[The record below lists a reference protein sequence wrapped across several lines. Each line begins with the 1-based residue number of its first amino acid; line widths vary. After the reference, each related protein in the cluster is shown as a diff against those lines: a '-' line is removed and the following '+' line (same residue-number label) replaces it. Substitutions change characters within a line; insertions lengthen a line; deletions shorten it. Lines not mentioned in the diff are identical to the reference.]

1 MTAGVHKVCKLYA
14 QDKKILHQNLLY
26 QIETVQLLRYK
37 PGGFYIPHVD
47 QGPYANR
54 ALSYIYFVNDEFE
67 GGGLNFFLGNDKE
80 EPYHINPKKN
90 SAVVFPSNFVFTHE
104 VCPISSGE
112 RYTLVT
118 WIL

>member
-1 MTAGVHKVCKLYA
+1 VNIFNVSLSKFLLKSITIFIKVLEKC
-14 QDKKILHQNLLY
+14 
-26 QIETVQLLRYK
+26 LR
-37 PGGFYIPHVD
+37 
-47 QGPYANR
+47 A
-54 ALSYIYFVNDEFE
+54 S
-67 GGGLNFFLGNDKE
+67 GLNFFLGNDKE